1 MKRLIIIGFLVC
13 WANFT
18 FSQLKSYALRN
29 SLKIGEQTELI
40 YEIKG
45 TGEQPSISFP
55 VKSGNILCENKQ
67 FSLEVIGIFNDTFI
81 QQQNSWIWRGTY
93 VVTAWDSGQ
102 FVIPSFSI
110 SLNKK
115 VETFD
120 KVILNFTFPKVD
132 KSGEIK
138 DIKSIFTDIPSE
150 FQTWLKK
157 NYTWILWSL
166 LIVVIILFT
175 WLWLKRKK
183 KKLPIENKKQMSPA
197 ELALREIDQLI
208 QQKFWLENGEKE
220 YYVKLSSILK
230 TYLGANYQISLSEK
244 TSYEIQL
251 LLSQVRISKEILN
264 DIQWVLQQSDMVKF
278 AKSEPGEMDMMK
290 IGICSKTIVEVT
302 TTHQR

>member
-13 WANFT
+13 WANIIFG
-18 FSQLKSYALRN
+18 QLKSYALRN

-45 TGEQPSISFP
+45 TGEKPSISFP
-55 VKSGNILCENKQ
+55 AKSGKILCENKQ
-67 FSLEVIGIFNDTFI
+67 FSLEVIGVFNDTFI
-81 QQQNSWIWRGTY
+81 QQQNSWIWRGAY

-120 KVILNFTFPKVD
+120 KITLNFTFPKVD

-166 LIVVIILFT
+166 LIVAIILIT
-175 WLWLKRKK
+175 WLWLKRRK
-183 KKLPIENKKQMSPA
+183 KKLPIENKKQLSSA

-208 QQKFWLENGEKE
+208 QQKFWIEYGEKE
-220 YYVKLSSILK
+220 YYVKLSFILK
-230 TYLGANYQISLSEK
+230 TYLGANYQLSLSEK

-251 LLSQVRISKEILN
+251 LLSQVQISKEILI

-278 AKSEPGEMDMMK
+278 AKSEPSEMDMMK
-290 IGICSKTIVEVT
+290 IGICSKSIVEVT